1 MVSDVTLGK
10 GFKLLTIWSSIYYA
24 NTRRDDD
31 PIYDALR
38 FAGGVLSTAALLNPQ
53 LTFSVTGWGVRAVL
67 THPVTLVGA
76 AATVTGAIVS
86 NEIDPVSGL
95 DNYMGFISGG
105 EFGEE
110 DIHYY
115 SGDPN
120 DSGYFNL
127 ARNVQIIGTHY
138 YNKTVTGYK
147 NRGQQVKQTA
157 SDMKKYIE
165 HRKQELLQRPSW
177 V

>member
-1 MVSDVTLGK
+1 MISNVTLGK
-10 GFKLLTIWSSIYYA
+10 GFKLVTIWSSIYYA
-24 NTRRDDD
+24 NTRKDDD
-31 PIYDALR
+31 PILDALR
-38 FAGGVLSTAALLNPQ
+38 FSGGVLSTAALLNPQ
-53 LTFSVTGWGVRAVL
+53 LTFSVTGWAVRAVL

-76 AATVTGAIVS
+76 AATATGAIVS

-95 DNYMGFISGG
+95 DNYIGFISGG

-177 V
+177 I

>member
-1 MVSDVTLGK
+1 MISNVTLGK
-10 GFKLLTIWSSIYYA
+10 GFKLVTIWSSIYYA
-24 NTRRDDD
+24 NTRKDDD
-31 PIYDALR
+31 PILDALR
-38 FAGGVLSTAALLNPQ
+38 FSGGVLSTAALLNPQ
-53 LTFSVTGWGVRAVL
+53 LTFSVTGWAVRAVL

-76 AATVTGAIVS
+76 AATATGAIVS

-95 DNYMGFISGG
+95 DNYIGFISGG

>member
-1 MVSDVTLGK
+1 MISNVTLGK
-10 GFKLLTIWSSIYYA
+10 GFKLVTIWSSIYYA
-24 NTRRDDD
+24 NTRKDDD
-31 PIYDALR
+31 PILDALR
-38 FAGGVLSTAALLNPQ
+38 FSGGVLSTAALLNPQ
-53 LTFSVTGWGVRAVL
+53 LTFSVTGWAVRAVL

-76 AATVTGAIVS
+76 AATATGAIVS

-95 DNYMGFISGG
+95 DNYIGFISGG
-105 EFGEE
+105 EFSEE

-138 YNKTVTGYK
+138 YNKTITGYK
-147 NRGQQVKQTA
+147 NRGQQVREKA
-157 SDMKKYIE
+157 SDTKKYIE
-165 HRKQELLQRPSW
+165 RRKQELLQRPSW